1 MVAGIIYGL
10 VESAAAE
17 LLGGTYR
24 EIIGFAVVIV
34 MLALRPYGLFGQALV
49 KKV

>member
-10 VESAAAE
+10 VESAAAG